1 MMRQFPCIIFYFIL
15 LACGVGCTSTSTS
28 YPLVL
33 QTAERQMTSH
43 PDSAWTEL
51 QQLKGEI
58 DGMSEEIQMYYHLLC
73 IQAKDLLLMTHT
85 DDSLINCVVAFY
97 DTYGDSRKQM
107 LAYYLRGKVYVDMN
121 DTPQALKAF
130 LRSLSACSL
139 PHEELRVR
147 IYNELRIL
155 FVDQG
160 LYDDA
165 IQIQKELVRIHT
177 QTGVLHDIAI
187 QQRDLARLYEQQ
199 GVQDSASHYYRIAG
213 STALSNRDSAM
224 YDAILVELTG
234 LLYEERHAQE
244 AKHALRK
251 AEQRDDIED
260 KTIIHAMLG
269 KVYKDLHHWDSAYY
283 YHLKV
288 TESGN
293 VEKAYH
299 SYRELYDLEKR
310 SKNYA
315 KASEYLEKAL
325 DSRNLIQYI
334 TQTEAVAKVNALYN
348 YQRTETE
355 NNRLALE
362 NEQKHSYIYLLFLG
376 LFVSLIIL
384 MSIAIYVWK
393 NKQELRM
400 QAEKYRVYTV
410 RFKAKSQAEIQENK
424 RKIERL
430 EHLLEDVQIQKDT
443 LRSQLLTAQK
453 ELLEVSNR
461 QNEILQKNRST
472 QDAMF
477 NNTEI
482 CKLFRQAGGV
492 KRIGEEDWKQL
503 YAAIDTYYPL
513 FVKQL
518 YELCPS
524 MSERERKVCILIKAL
539 VPVKDISILLEC
551 ESSAVSKI
559 RKRLYHKIT
568 GEEGNA
574 KKMDELIADL

>member
-1 MMRQFPCIIFYFIL
+1 MMRQFPCIIFCLVL
-15 LACGVGCTSTSTS
+15 LVCVVGCTSTSTS
-28 YPLVL
+28 YPLTL
-33 QTAERQMTSH
+33 QTAERQMSSH
-43 PDSAWTEL
+43 PDSAWIGL
-51 QQLKGEI
+51 QQLKGEM
-58 DGMSEEIQMYYHLLC
+58 DGMPEEPRMYYHLLC

-85 DDSLINCVVAFY
+85 DDSLINSVVAFY

-107 LAYYLRGKVYVDMN
+107 LAYYLKGKVYADMN
-121 DTPQALKAF
+121 DAPQALKAF
-130 LRSLSACSL
+130 RQALSVCSQ
-139 PHEELRVR
+139 PHDELRTQ
-147 IYNELRIL
+147 IYNELRSL

-160 LYDDA
+160 LYSDA
-165 IQIQKELVRIHT
+165 IRVQKELLRIHAR
-177 QTGVLHDIAI
+177 TGILHDIAI

-224 YDAILVELTG
+224 YDGILVELTG

-260 KTIIHAMLG
+260 KTFIYAMLG

-310 SKNYA
+310 RKNYD
-315 KASEYLEKAL
+315 KASEFLEKAL
-325 DSRNLIQYI
+325 DSRNLMQYI
-334 TQTEAVAKVNALYN
+334 TRTEAVAKVNALYN
-348 YQRTETE
+348 YQRTEAE
-355 NNRLALE
+355 NSRLALE
-362 NEQKHSYIYLLFLG
+362 NEQKQSYIYLLLLG
-376 LFVSLIIL
+376 LFVSLIVL

-393 NKQELRM
+393 NRQELRM
-400 QAEKYRVYTV
+400 QAEKYRVYSAK
-410 RFKAKSQAEIQENK
+410 FKAKSQAEIQENK
-424 RKIERL
+424 WKIEKL

-453 ELLEVSNR
+453 ELLEVSNK
-461 QNEILQKNRST
+461 QSEILQKNRST

-482 CKLFRQAGGV
+482 CKLFRLAGGV

-513 FVKQL
+513 FVKRL

-551 ESSAVSKI
+551 ESSAISKL
-559 RKRLYHKIT
+559 RKRLYQKIT